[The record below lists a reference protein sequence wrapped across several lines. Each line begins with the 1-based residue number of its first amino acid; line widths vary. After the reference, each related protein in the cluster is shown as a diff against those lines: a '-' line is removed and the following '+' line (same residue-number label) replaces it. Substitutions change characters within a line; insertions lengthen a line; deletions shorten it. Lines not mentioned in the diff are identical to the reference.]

1 MTKTQ
6 KIRRETALVLDS
18 LTDGAESVTQIAE
31 DCGVQLTSAPKQ
43 LARMVS
49 SGLVDLR
56 SDGGYSVTRAG
67 EEALAAYREARKD
80 IEVPEA
86 PSFDPKRVI
95 ATQPNSVFDL
105 GRVVNLESS
114 MQPLTSG
121 PEVIELPWPK
131 PELSPNARVCWRTK
145 HRASK
150 SMRHVAGWT
159 ARHCGL
165 KLNRN
170 PEKGEKLTL
179 KVIFEPPNNSR
190 RRDDDNL
197 IASFKPYRDGIADAL
212 HIDDNVFKTEA
223 EISRKVFEGGRVLV
237 QIY

>member
-6 KIRRETALVLDS
+6 KIRRETALVLES
-18 LTDGAESVTQIAE
+18 ITDGADSVDQIAQ
-31 DCGVQLTSAPKQ
+31 DCGVQLTSARKQ
-43 LARMVS
+43 LARMSS
-49 SGLVDLR
+49 SGLVDLLG
-56 SDGGYSVTRAG
+56 DGGYSVTRAG
-67 EEALAAYREARKD
+67 EEALSAYREARKD
-80 IEVPEA
+80 IEVPER
-86 PSFDPKRVI
+86 PNFDPNRVI

-105 GRVVNLESS
+105 GRVVHLAGA
-114 MQPLTSG
+114 MLPLTSG

-131 PELSPNARVCWRTK
+131 PEVSPNARVCWRSR

-159 ARHCGL
+159 ARHSGL

-197 IASFKPYRDGIADAL
+197 IASFKAYRDGIADSL
-212 HIDDNVFKTEA
+212 RIDDDVFKTEA